1 LWNTTYLQRAVDH
14 LKRQGYHPT
23 PGDLAHLSP
32 LGWEHI
38 NLTGDYHW
46 ETSSTLVPDQFIAR
60 DEVHDR
66 ARRHAELGRR
76 VRDRNPSDLL
86 TSW

>member
-1 LWNTTYLQRAVDH
+1 MEYDVSAAAVDH

-46 ETSSTLVPDQFIAR
+46 EASSALGPYQFRPLRTRVQSYAAAGTLAYVKS
-60 DEVHDR
+60 E
-66 ARRHAELGRR
+66 
-76 VRDRNPSDLL
+76 S
-86 TSW
+86 